1 VDGSGANAWAANDA
15 VVNTGQAGGGF
26 LELYQDTSLRGDP
39 GPALAVWGR
48 NSATWDD
55 IGCRAKLGNLNGAR
69 GYSSTTWG
77 AWFGRYGS
85 GYTWIGVDDVNGM
98 RIMDYTTQRFRVDTS
113 GAVTIGNP
121 SDWNTYVYAGGL
133 QLRNGSTAWLTAA
146 AATLRIGTSG
156 VGDATLSFAG
166 GAIYAYKIL
175 TADPLTMQTLFS
187 ISGTEIAL
195 ETGDFVIQNTGTLR
209 IHTTAALTGDGVW
222 ASYNSGTPLFR
233 VGTISGGALERGIY
247 WNGADIQ
254 IKSDRMTLDDIGG
267 VYQIA
272 NWTFDLYSLYSFT
285 GKVSI
290 NSQYGRIT
298 LNDQAGIDGD
308 DATWRIWAGSAWSGR
323 ATAPFRVNSSG
334 ALWAT
339 NATIAGAISGSTTVS
354 ATLSLV
360 GAAGSINSGAGG
372 LLTGDG
378 YYLDYNSGTPR
389 LRVGTVSGGALVKG
403 LLWDGSECTIKNGN
417 GLILND
423 DGLRLP
429 VGTSGTALLAWLD
442 GANTRGQ
449 IWVITGSTP
458 TCGYLGLNAWYNS
471 DMIQF
476 GLQAESDGEVW
487 AELFPAVT
495 STMKGLMIGGAGGT
509 QPSSMLDVIGDVE
522 IYSNKAY
529 YIGDPTTNDSW
540 RMVRSGND
548 LVLQRRE
555 SGSWVTKQT
564 IAA

>member
-1 VDGSGANAWAANDA
+1 M
-15 VVNTGQAGGGF
+15 
-26 LELYQDTSLRGDP
+26 LESL
-39 GPALAVWGR
+39 
-48 NSATWDD
+48 
-55 IGCRAKLGNLNGAR
+55 
-69 GYSSTTWG
+69 
-77 AWFGRYGS
+77 
-85 GYTWIGVDDVNGM
+85 
-98 RIMDYTTQRFRVDTS
+98 
-113 GAVTIGNP
+113 
-121 SDWNTYVYAGGL
+121 
-133 QLRNGSTAWLTAA
+133 
-146 AATLRIGTSG
+146 
-156 VGDATLSFAG
+156 
-166 GAIYAYKIL
+166 
-175 TADPLTMQTLFS
+175 
-187 ISGTEIAL
+187 
-195 ETGDFVIQNTGTLR
+195 
-209 IHTTAALTGDGVW
+209 
-222 ASYNSGTPLFR
+222 
-233 VGTISGGALERGIY
+233 
-247 WNGADIQ
+247 
-254 IKSDRMTLDDIGG
+254 
-267 VYQIA
+267 
-272 NWTFDLYSLYSFT
+272 
-285 GKVSI
+285 
-290 NSQYGRIT
+290 YGRIS
-298 LNDQAGIDGD
+298 LNDQAGLDGD